1 MSNFLFLFIFI
12 GLFAF
17 TNIHSQD
24 SFDDLKNVKKTIG
37 YYFDGATNAKIDQ
50 LEKAFHTVC
59 VLRWVVDGKLAE
71 RPRDNWF
78 AKIKSGGPSERA
90 NEIESISITGNA
102 ASVKVMCDLPH
113 AQYVDY
119 ISLLKIEGEWK
130 IVAKIFEVIHK

>member
-1 MSNFLFLFIFI
+1 MSNYLFLFLFIC
-12 GLFAF
+12 LFAF
-17 TNIHSQD
+17 SSIQSQN
-24 SFDDLKNVKKTIG
+24 SFEDLKSIKKVIG
-37 YYFDGATNAKIDQ
+37 YYFEGATKAEIDQ
-50 LEKAFHTVC
+50 LKKAFHKVC
-59 VLRWVVDGKLAE
+59 VLRWVVDGKLTE
-71 RPRDNWF
+71 RPRDDWF
-78 AKIKSGGPSERA
+78 AKIKSGGPSQRA